1 MEDLNELENIFTIFY
16 MNSRA
21 FASALEENNFKNED
35 AKLLAWNISN
45 DRKEFMR
52 NTEEKIKMI
61 KQINK

>member
-35 AKLLAWNISN
+35 ETQCVQWIDVNVNVRVLSPH
-45 DRKEFMR
+45 
-52 NTEEKIKMI
+52 
-61 KQINK
+61 